1 MKPDLKPEEK
11 DEYISFLLRQY
22 RLVDALW
29 FLAVEDRFGL
39 DAAVELNEKIWE
51 DMGRRSAREI
61 KRRFKIEDRGLK
73 GFVKA
78 IKYFPWTIIIGY
90 EIEESS
96 DKVTIKVPSCP
107 PQVARI
113 KSGRG
118 EFPCREMHLREFR
131 AFAAEID
138 ERIEVKCIFAP
149 PDEHPEDCFC
159 TWEFRIKS

>member
-1 MKPDLKPEEK
+1 MKPDLNPEEK

-39 DAAVELNEKIWE
+39 DAAVELDEKVWE
-51 DMGRRSAREI
+51 DMGRRSARDI
-61 KRRFKIEDRGLK
+61 KRGFKIEEKGLR

-90 EIEESS
+90 EIEESD

-113 KSGRG
+113 KSGKG
-118 EFPCREMHLREFR
+118 EFPCKEMRFREFR

-138 ERIEVKCIFAP
+138 ERIKVKCVFAP

-159 TWEFRIKS
+159 MWEFRIK